1 MTKLDKKYE
10 ELESSWAPDVQLY
23 IDYFLLQIKG
33 TCIAIAN

>member
-1 MTKLDKKYE
+1 MTKLEKKYD
-10 ELESSWAPDVQLY
+10 ELEGFWSPAVRLY